1 MTGDRFAR
9 VTSNRTSFVLS
20 RAFLLAA
27 IFCSLPSAGCAPV
40 LIGTAGAVAGYAVSR
55 DSVIVDM
62 DHPWD
67 RAWGAARQELSERG
81 QIKRE
86 NPKRGRLDARIEE
99 ADVVV
104 ALKQLTPSTVRVI
117 VRARKNLLPKVD
129 VAQRVAL
136 GIQKKVES
144 GSDLL

>member
-1 MTGDRFAR
+1 MKTLPLL
-9 VTSNRTSFVLS
+9 LS
-20 RAFLLAA
+20 CLG
-27 IFCSLPSAGCAPV
+27 LPLCGGCAPV
-40 LIGTAGAVAGYAVSR
+40 LIATGAVAGYAVSR

-81 QIKRE
+81 RIKRE

-136 GIQKKVES
+136 GIQKRVES